1 MKIEKA
7 VINNKTISI
16 LFSNNKIG
24 FIYVNDFLNKPPFYL
39 LKNESILSLMDFD
52 GERLFWGNVDNP
64 IIDIHID
71 QLIERV
77 VWINEQ

>member
-24 FIYVNDFLNKPPFYL
+24 LIYVNDFLKKPPFYL
-39 LKNESILSLMDFD
+39 LKNESILSLMNFD
-52 GERLFWGNVDNP
+52 SERLFWGNTDNP
-64 IIDIHID
+64 VIDIHID
-71 QLIERV
+71 QLIKEI
-77 VWINEQ
+77 VWINE